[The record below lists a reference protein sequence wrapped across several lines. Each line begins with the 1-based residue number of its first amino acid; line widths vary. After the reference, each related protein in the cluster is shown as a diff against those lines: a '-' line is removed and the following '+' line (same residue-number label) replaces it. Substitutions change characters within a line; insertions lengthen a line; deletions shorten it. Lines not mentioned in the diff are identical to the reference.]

1 MLKIRDRYHPLSIW
15 LHWLVFLLFIAVI
28 GAIELRSFI
37 PLGTPFRSTLFSIHI
52 YCGQLVFILTVLR
65 LAARI
70 VYGAPEP
77 GGDNKFL
84 ILIAKT
90 VHALLYLLLGSMLF
104 TGAAGMMA
112 GEREVFFLGLEV
124 PPLIAPDE
132 DLQFTLRQ
140 WHGWA
145 GKSVIGL
152 VGLHTTAAIWH
163 HFFLKDGL
171 LQRMNP
177 HRRH

>member
-28 GAIELRSFI
+28 GAIELRSFV
-37 PLGTPFRSTLFSIHI
+37 PRGTPLRSTLFSIHI
-52 YCGQLVFILTVLR
+52 YCGQLIFILTLLR
-65 LAARI
+65 LAARS

-77 GGDNKFL
+77 SGDNKL
-84 ILIAKT
+84 LLLVAKV
-90 VHALLYLLLGSMLF
+90 VHSLLYLLMGSMLF

-112 GEREVFFLGLEV
+112 GEREVLFLGFEV
-124 PPLIAPDE
+124 PSLIAPDE
-132 DLQFTLRQ
+132 DLRFTLRQ
-140 WHGWA
+140 WHEWI
-145 GKSVIGL
+145 GKSIVVL
-152 VGLHTTAAIWH
+152 VGLHAVAAIWH

-177 HRRH
+177 HRKY